1 MNSWNTARMRSSTS
15 SQHRDLVPWLF
26 IFNVVAAPQFQKRL
40 VARLLARAP
49 TLRAPTGVT
58 VTLPQRDAHDSEVGW
73 ASEVELLAADAAPND
88 L

>member
-1 MNSWNTARMRSSTS
+1 
-15 SQHRDLVPWLF
+15 
-26 IFNVVAAPQFQKRL
+26 L

-58 VTLPQRDAHDSEVGW
+58 VTLPQLDAHDSEVGW